1 MSWFRFIYTLS
12 YIVDYHNNDKTLND
26 PAMGINGHILILA
39 FPYHTY
45 DESMI
50 SESAIQYFT
59 LYYAG

>member
-1 MSWFRFIYTLS
+1 MYTLS

>member
-1 MSWFRFIYTLS
+1 MTRQWMTQQWVY
-12 YIVDYHNNDKTLND
+12 
-26 PAMGINGHILILA
+26 GHILILA

-45 DESMI
+45 DESMF